1 MLEIRNA
8 DAAVRYIES
17 RGILLFLPC
26 GVPGFSLYE
35 NMEPELFE
43 TDEKS
48 LNPWYWRFEFAY
60 VDDLFYGQFFDG
72 RLGFVRRD
80 LFPAFAALRRKG
92 RTPEELLESGEIS
105 EDAKTFYRAL
115 PHMGEWTLAEAM
127 TKVPPLET
135 RLETIAKELQT
146 KSLLF
151 TSGFRYKRKKTGE
164 EYGWPA
170 SLYARPDDEF
180 DEPLED
186 LLPSQE
192 EALSILRT
200 ATGWETLDDANRR
213 RLDELL
219 LGKEK
224 KRKPRTSS
232 SGTGKGKKR

>member
-1 MLEIRNA
+1 MPVIRDA

-26 GVPGFSLYE
+26 GVPGLSLYE
-35 NMEPELFE
+35 NMEPDLFE

-60 VDDLFYGQFFDG
+60 ADNLFYGQFFDG

-80 LFPAFAALRRKG
+80 LFPAFAALRRG
-92 RTPEELLESGEIS
+92 SRTPETMLESDDLTA
-105 EDAKTFYRAL
+105 DAKTFYRAL
-115 PHMGEWTLAEAM
+115 PAWAEWTLADAM
-127 TKVPPLET
+127 TRVPPLET

-146 KSLLF
+146 KTLLF

-170 SLYARPDDEF
+170 SLYARPDEEF
-180 DEPLED
+180 DEPLTD
-186 LLPSQE
+186 LFPPRD
-192 EALSILRT
+192 EALALLRE
-200 ATGWETLDDANRR
+200 ATGWEALDEADRK

-219 LGKEK
+219 LGKK
-224 KRKPRTSS
+224 KRGKPR
-232 SGTGKGKKR
+232 GRRKH

>member
-1 MLEIRNA
+1 MPEIRDA
-8 DAAVRYIES
+8 DAAVRYIVS

-26 GVPGFSLYE
+26 SVPGFSLYE

-43 TDEKS
+43 TDVKS

-60 VDDLFYGQFFDG
+60 EDDLFYGQFFDG

-80 LFPAFAALRRKG
+80 LFPAFAALRRGG
-92 RTPEELLESGEIS
+92 RTTEAMLESDDLTD
-105 EDAKTFYRAL
+105 DAKTFYRAL
-115 PHMGEWTLAEAM
+115 PAFAEWTLPEAM
-127 TKVPPLET
+127 TRVPPLET

-146 KSLLF
+146 KTLLF

-170 SLYARPDDEF
+170 SLYARPDEEF

-186 LLPSQE
+186 LFAPRD
-192 EALSILRT
+192 EALAILRE
-200 ATGWETLDDANRR
+200 ATGWSALDEANRR

-219 LGKEK
+219 LGKPK
-224 KRKPRTSS
+224 KIRAR
-232 SGTGKGKKR
+232 GKIPSNAKNR

>member
-1 MLEIRNA
+1 MLEIRDA

-115 PHMGEWTLAEAM
+115 PQEYAGQSVTDFGA
-127 TKVPPLET
+127 PPHG
-135 RLETIAKELQT
+135 RMD
-146 KSLLF
+146 
-151 TSGFRYKRKKTGE
+151 
-164 EYGWPA
+164 
-170 SLYARPDDEF
+170 ARGGHDEG
-180 DEPLED
+180 
-186 LLPSQE
+186 S
-192 EALSILRT
+192 A
-200 ATGWETLDDANRR
+200 A
-213 RLDELL
+213 
-219 LGKEK
+219 
-224 KRKPRTSS
+224 
-232 SGTGKGKKR
+232 